1 MINIF
6 ALDIKMRVAEYKTV
20 LSQVQRLNVMQIPT
34 DCLLSYF
41 ASIVYAY
48 KLKLDDICVNVCDS
62 SKTRYKNEFRSSVLS
77 YLDKLVLI

>member
-6 ALDIKMRVAEYKTV
+6 ALDIKMRVAEYKAV
-20 LSQVQRLNVMQIPT
+20 FSQVRRLNIMQIPT

-48 KLKLDDICVNVCDS
+48 KLKLDDICVNVIES
-62 SKTRYKNEFRSSVLS
+62 TKQTYKNEFRSSVLS